1 MAYMYFEIDITQQEC
16 LLALIVSKKHRSLDF
31 FPQESTLAL
40 PSFWKSPLVTL
51 RTQEWKIKEKEKNKQ
66 RGEVY

>member
-40 PSFWKSPLVTL
+40 PTF
-51 RTQEWKIKEKEKNKQ
+51 
-66 RGEVY
+66 

>member
-1 MAYMYFEIDITQQEC
+1 MYFEIDITQQEC

-40 PSFWKSPLVTL
+40 PTFGKSPLVTL
-51 RTQEWKIKEKEKNKQ
+51 RTQDWKIRKKRKK
-66 RGEVY
+66 